1 MSRWL
6 AGEDRSDECSLFF
19 SFSFFFFFIY
29 SFADNEPLVK
39 AITVPEVV
47 LEFVSEFS
55 SKDESYNNR
64 IMQNDL
70 NNGLENI
77 YFENCEIFI
86 GL

>member
-1 MSRWL
+1 M
-6 AGEDRSDECSLFF
+6 
-19 SFSFFFFFIY
+19 FFFFLIY

-64 IMQNDL
+64 IMQK
-70 NNGLENI
+70 
-77 YFENCEIFI
+77 
-86 GL
+86 